1 MPQWTMQT
9 EEFRSDTSSRAS
21 RELEDV
27 AAIVQQATPLAGS
40 QLELSLRTRSSQ
52 VVLPSVEAAL
62 LRVKA
67 TIRELREKQQFIATS
82 KVLFPLESL
91 KVLAISLPSRPR
103 EPDIFQAAVRLAPN
117 LEFLQLYV
125 NTHNATESA
134 LRFLPVLAELPKVTS
149 LRLVTNGNA
158 ACLLPSCLMHITCLE
173 LGCQVYFRQVP
184 PKLRKLCLEGLDLDW
199 LGYEA
204 MMSALQHAIA
214 PADLTLTSFVVA
226 AMPCLPGNLQKLSLQ
241 HSIVGYG
248 DIEDFCTLHIG
259 IARLANLRILCV
271 ADFLGDFPVSFLSGM
286 VFPNLHTFGFCL
298 DSQANDNYYIMDNV
312 SGSSILQ
319 PTEEIGALMR
329 VFPNLKCMK
338 VYCVGLDAKIMKF
351 DCGSFKWIF
360 RKLRSITCYRTHVNV
375 EFMNLEKRVCV
386 ICKV

>member
-117 LEFLQLYV
+117 QV
-125 NTHNATESA
+125 G
-134 LRFLPVLAELPKVTS
+134 VLAVICE
-149 LRLVTNGNA
+149 
-158 ACLLPSCLMHITCLE
+158 
-173 LGCQVYFRQVP
+173 
-184 PKLRKLCLEGLDLDW
+184 
-199 LGYEA
+199 
-204 MMSALQHAIA
+204 HAQR
-214 PADLTLTSFVVA
+214 D
-226 AMPCLPGNLQKLSLQ
+226 
-241 HSIVGYG
+241 
-248 DIEDFCTLHIG
+248 
-259 IARLANLRILCV
+259 
-271 ADFLGDFPVSFLSGM
+271 
-286 VFPNLHTFGFCL
+286 
-298 DSQANDNYYIMDNV
+298 
-312 SGSSILQ
+312 
-319 PTEEIGALMR
+319 
-329 VFPNLKCMK
+329 
-338 VYCVGLDAKIMKF
+338 
-351 DCGSFKWIF
+351 
-360 RKLRSITCYRTHVNV
+360 
-375 EFMNLEKRVCV
+375 RVCLAV
-386 ICKV
+386 LAGVG